1 MDKLYVDRLVEWMKE
16 HRNEKEAEPMSQYMR
31 NQFAFLGIKT
41 LQRKQLLKDFF
52 TRYGLPPLKEL
63 DEILLALWNEPE
75 REFQYAALFLLEK
88 NTKKLTSEHIELAE
102 KLIITKSWWDT
113 VDYLAAN
120 IVGTILKKQPG
131 LISTYA
137 EKWIHSNNIWL
148 QRTALLFQLKYKKET
163 DELLLYRYTR
173 TCISSK
179 EFFIQKAIG
188 WVLREYSKVDP
199 DSVIRFVESED
210 LPALSRREALK
221 VINKVRDYK

>member
-1 MDKLYVDRLVEWMKE
+1 
-16 HRNEKEAEPMSQYMR
+16 
-31 NQFAFLGIKT
+31 
-41 LQRKQLLKDFF
+41 
-52 TRYGLPPLKEL
+52 LKEL

-120 IVGTILKKQPG
+120 IVGTILKKQPK

-163 DELLLYRYTR
+163 DELLLYRYIR